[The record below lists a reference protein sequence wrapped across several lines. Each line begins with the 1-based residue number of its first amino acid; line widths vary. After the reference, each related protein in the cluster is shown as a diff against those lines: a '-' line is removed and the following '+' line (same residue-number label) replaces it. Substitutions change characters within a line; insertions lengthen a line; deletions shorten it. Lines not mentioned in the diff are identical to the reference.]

1 MQVVCLPFLPL
12 ASAVGGVSSFTLS
25 GVCPSDVRGLV
36 AVRPV
41 FRAVVRAAFG
51 LPLLENTVLLGLT
64 LGLTLAAGVG
74 AWILV
79 AILVPVA
86 RLIGTPPSMLTHTA
100 FIPPASQLSI
110 S

>member
-1 MQVVCLPFLPL
+1 VLHDVWR
-12 ASAVGGVSSFTLS
+12 LS
-25 GVCPSDVRGLV
+25 GVRGLFTFS
-36 AVRPV
+36 PV
-41 FRAVVRAAFG
+41 FCAVVRVLFLSAFG
-51 LPLLENTVLLGLT
+51 LPLLESALL

-74 AWILV
+74 AWIFV

-86 RLIGTPPSMLTHTA
+86 RLIGTPPSMLSHTA